1 MCGVIIKKT
10 KYGWGYVRN
19 MYLISIHTNV
29 YHSSQKTL
37 SRKEH
42 VEKGKHFKQS
52 SFKQEKNGNENRSNF
67 PVSISFTMNCPRRDI
82 YQAVLNNLKRQFNSN
97 CQPINVQQKHFQL
110 KKYFFCSSFILIILQ
125 YHDWLIRLQFLP
137 RNQRTL
143 MLIAKT
149 NKYIRVITKLPNS
162 EQSYKGKVKTHKY
175 INRQNQSNNRKI
187 GKPVMILTWYRY
199 I

>member
-1 MCGVIIKKT
+1 
-10 KYGWGYVRN
+10 

-29 YHSSQKTL
+29 DHSSQKTL
-37 SRKEH
+37 SRKEN

-162 EQSYKGKVKTHKY
+162 EQSYKGKVKNHKY

-199 I
+199 IQIK